1 MKVTILID
9 EYLPD
14 TNQIVVR
21 VCRMTSREPILN
33 HKALAVDLDK
43 LDLHDTESFLDSFMR
58 NYGVNRVE
66 RQEEKTEI
74 VLYANNGKKIE
85 GELNL
90 RDLVGENI
98 NYNFYIRDWDRLAYP
113 HATKGF
119 FNFKKKIPDLLKLNE
134 IVDIDK
140 GL

>member
-21 VCRMTSREPILN
+21 VCKMTSREPILN
-33 HKALAVDLDK
+33 HKALAIDLDK
-43 LDLHDTESFLDSFMR
+43 LDLYD
-58 NYGVNRVE
+58 
-66 RQEEKTEI
+66 TEI
-74 VLYANNGKKIE
+74 VLYCNYGKKIE

-98 NYNFYIRDWDRLAYP
+98 NYEFRDRLRS
-113 HATKGF
+113 
-119 FNFKKKIPDLLKLNE
+119 ILKMRRVEL
-134 IVDIDK
+134 
-140 GL
+140 

>member
-14 TNQIVVR
+14 TNQIIVR
-21 VCRMTSREPILN
+21 VCKMTSREPILN
-33 HKALAVDLDK
+33 HKALAIDLDK

-58 NYGVNRVE
+58 NYGSNRVAK
-66 RQEEKTEI
+66 QEDDTEI
-74 VLYANNGKKIE
+74 VLYCNYGKKIE

-98 NYNFYIRDWDRLAYP
+98 NYEFRDR
-113 HATKGF
+113 F
-119 FNFKKKIPDLLKLNE
+119 RSILKMRRVEL
-134 IVDIDK
+134 
-140 GL
+140 

>member
-14 TNQIVVR
+14 TNQIIVR

-66 RQEEKTEI
+66 KQEEKTEI

-98 NYNFYIRDWDRLAYP
+98 NYEFRDRLRS
-113 HATKGF
+113 
-119 FNFKKKIPDLLKLNE
+119 ILKMRRVEL
-134 IVDIDK
+134 
-140 GL
+140 

>member
-21 VCRMTSREPILN
+21 VCKMTSREPILN
-33 HKALAVDLDK
+33 HKALAIDLDK
-43 LDLHDTESFLDSFMR
+43 LDLYDTETFLDSFMR
-58 NYGVNRVE
+58 NYGSNRVAK
-66 RQEEKTEI
+66 QEDDTEI
-74 VLYANNGKKIE
+74 VLYCNYGKKIE

-98 NYNFYIRDWDRLAYP
+98 NN
-113 HATKGF
+113 
-119 FNFKKKIPDLLKLNE
+119 NFKNRSRSILKVRRIEL
-134 IVDIDK
+134 
-140 GL
+140 

>member
-21 VCRMTSREPILN
+21 VCKMTSREPILN
-33 HKALAVDLDK
+33 HKALAIDLDK
-43 LDLHDTESFLDSFMR
+43 LDLYDTETFLDSFMR
-58 NYGVNRVE
+58 NYGSNRVAK
-66 RQEEKTEI
+66 QEDDTEI
-74 VLYANNGKKIE
+74 VLYCNYGKKIE

-98 NYNFYIRDWDRLAYP
+98 NYEFRDRLRS
-113 HATKGF
+113 
-119 FNFKKKIPDLLKLNE
+119 ILKMRRVELWKDFLKN
-134 IVDIDK
+134 VRSSQFALK
-140 GL
+140 

>member
-21 VCRMTSREPILN
+21 VCKMTSREPILN

-43 LDLHDTESFLDSFMR
+43 LDLYDTQTFLDSFMR
-58 NYGVNRVE
+58 NYGERSVE
-66 RQEEKTEI
+66 KQEDTTEI

-90 RDLVGENI
+90 RDLVGETI
-98 NYNFYIRDWDRLAYP
+98 NHTFIKRP
-113 HATKGF
+113 KS
-119 FNFKKKIPDLLKLNE
+119 ILKVRRVE
-134 IVDIDK
+134 I
-140 GL
+140 

>member
-43 LDLHDTESFLDSFMR
+43 LDAKFL
-58 NYGVNRVE
+58 YL
-66 RQEEKTEI
+66 T
-74 VLYANNGKKIE
+74 IE
-85 GELNL
+85 
-90 RDLVGENI
+90 V
-98 NYNFYIRDWDRLAYP
+98 
-113 HATKGF
+113 
-119 FNFKKKIPDLLKLNE
+119 
-134 IVDIDK
+134 
-140 GL
+140 

>member
-43 LDLHDTESFLDSFMR
+43 LELHPHHAAR
-58 NYGVNRVE
+58 RRVAQVE
-66 RQEEKTEI
+66 RLVHVRALAEDASPAEHRAE
-74 VLYANNGKKIE
+74 VAWY
-85 GELNL
+85 ELRGTSGTSYHL
-90 RDLVGENI
+90 
-98 NYNFYIRDWDRLAYP
+98 
-113 HATKGF
+113 TTT
-119 FNFKKKIPDLLKLNE
+119 
-134 IVDIDK
+134 
-140 GL
+140 

>member
-21 VCRMTSREPILN
+21 VCKMTSREPILN
-33 HKALAVDLDK
+33 HKALSIDLDR
-43 LDLHDTESFLDSFMR
+43 LDLHDTETFLDSFMR
-58 NYGVNRVE
+58 NYGANRVE
-66 RQEEKTEI
+66 RQEDETEI
-74 VLYANNGKKIE
+74 VLYCNYGKEIE

-98 NYNFYIRDWDRLAYP
+98 NYD
-113 HATKGF
+113 
-119 FNFKKKIPDLLKLNE
+119 FKNRSRSILKMNRIEL
-134 IVDIDK
+134 
-140 GL
+140 

>member
-21 VCRMTSREPILN
+21 VCKMTSREPILN

-43 LDLHDTESFLDSFMR
+43 LDLHNTQTFLDSFMR
-58 NYGVNRVE
+58 NYGERRVE
-66 RQEEKTEI
+66 KQEDTTEI

-90 RDLVGENI
+90 RDLVGETI
-98 NYNFYIRDWDRLAYP
+98 NHTFIKRS
-113 HATKGF
+113 KS
-119 FNFKKKIPDLLKLNE
+119 ILKVRRVE
-134 IVDIDK
+134 I
-140 GL
+140 

>member
-21 VCRMTSREPILN
+21 VCKMTSREPILN
-33 HKALAVDLDK
+33 HKALAIDLDK
-43 LDLHDTESFLDSFMR
+43 LDLYDTETFLDSFMR
-58 NYGVNRVE
+58 NYGSNRVAK
-66 RQEEKTEI
+66 QEDDTEI
-74 VLYANNGKKIE
+74 VLYCNYGKKIE

-98 NYNFYIRDWDRLAYP
+98 NYNFRNRSRS
-113 HATKGF
+113 T
-119 FNFKKKIPDLLKLNE
+119 LKVRRIE
-134 IVDIDK
+134 I
-140 GL
+140 